1 MIKIKRTFIE
11 KPWGAEDWLVENEH
25 YVVKHLYI
33 NPKEELSLQYH
44 NEKHETMI
52 VLEGMG
58 ELILGREGYAE
69 KEKDDFHFR
78 TCEYLTITQGDIITI
93 PPKTIHKI
101 RAFTGLKIL
110 EISTPQTNDLV
121 RIDDKY
127 GRGSYGRYK

>member
-1 MIKIKRTFIE
+1 
-11 KPWGAEDWLVENEH
+11 
-25 YVVKHLYI
+25 
-33 NPKEELSLQYH
+33 
-44 NEKHETMI
+44 MI

-58 ELILGREGYAE
+58 ELILGREGHAE
-69 KEKDDFHFR
+69 KEKDDFHSR

-127 GRGSYGRYK
+127 GRNSYGRYK